1 MKYTDELS
9 LGIKK
14 DEAYK
19 DIGHG
24 CANADDNLKINK
36 ENKKYFDINA
46 KEEPEDEVLQKIRRD
61 DVHKDIGNDDAS
73 ADYNSMEN
81 PKTWVSD
88 EGADININ
96 GKRFGSKTNRNDKCV
111 RGRPRRRGQAIGVCD
126 YQRSGRY
133 EANIWYSIVFLNI
146 RLFYNSLFQ

>member
-1 MKYTDELS
+1 MKD
-9 LGIKK
+9 KNK
-14 DEAYK
+14 AYK
-19 DIGHG
+19 DIGYD
-24 CANADDNLKINK
+24 CANADDNSIKNL
-36 ENKKYFDINA
+36 NA

-81 PKTWVSD
+81 PKTGVCN

-96 GKRFGSKTNRNDKCV
+96 GKRVGSKTNRNDKCV